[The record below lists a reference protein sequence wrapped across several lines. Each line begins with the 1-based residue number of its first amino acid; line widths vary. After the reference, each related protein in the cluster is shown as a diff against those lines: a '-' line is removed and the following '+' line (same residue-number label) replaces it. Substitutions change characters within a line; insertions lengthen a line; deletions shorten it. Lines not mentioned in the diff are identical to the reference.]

1 MDLIEEYINN
11 IRGMAMSLDDFGD
24 RKKCRNANQLADRNR
39 KISAKIDKK
48 YPELKERFADLL
60 DSEEMDIRGWAAH
73 SIIEL
78 MSYDRAVRLKALKVI
93 EYEAEYSDDSIQRLG
108 NSMWLK
114 RYYEEHPEDK
124 FVHMSV

>member
-11 IRGMAMSLDDFGD
+11 IYSMAMSLDDFGNK
-24 RKKCRNANQLADRNR
+24 KKCRNANRLVDRNR

-48 YPELKERFADLL
+48 YPEFKEKCAELL

-78 MSYDRAVRLKALKVI
+78 MTYDRAIRLKALKVI
-93 EYEAEYSDDSIQRLG
+93 VYEAENSDDSIQRLG

-114 RYYEEHPEDK
+114 RYYEDHPKDR
-124 FVHMSV
+124 F